1 MSAYTLLVL
10 LVAMERLSEL
20 NVARRNAAWSFARGG
35 TEYGGGH
42 YPVMVLLHTGLLAG
56 CLAEVHLA
64 GRPFDLAF
72 IYMLGRRF
80 RIVSSARRDLRGADD
95 SE

>member
-1 MSAYTLLVL
+1 MA
-10 LVAMERLSEL
+10 
-20 NVARRNAAWSFARGG
+20 
-35 TEYGGGH
+35 GGGVEVGKSEFVIGCELTDAALAAELGVPEGT
-42 YPVMVLLHTGLLAG
+42 PVTSLEQTISD
-56 CLAEVHLA
+56 LA

-80 RIVSSARRDLRGADD
+80 RIVSSARRDLRGVDD